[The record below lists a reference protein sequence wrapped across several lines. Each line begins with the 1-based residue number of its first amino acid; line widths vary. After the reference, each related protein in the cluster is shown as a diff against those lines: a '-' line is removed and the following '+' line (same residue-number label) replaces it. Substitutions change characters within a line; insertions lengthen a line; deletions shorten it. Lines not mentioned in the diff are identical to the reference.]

1 MNTDSIM
8 RNLRVLLRAQ
18 SIIAEIK
25 INHLAA
31 RTGVMAV
38 AALIGVFGLAMLD
51 LAVYFSLEPEWGR
64 VGAAAAVGIGDVI
77 LAVVLFMIASRL
89 KPGRDLEL
97 AQEIQKSALDALAN
111 DARAV
116 EAEIRGLTRIVRNP
130 LDAAVPGLIMPLA
143 SMLIKALRKK

>member
-25 INHLAA
+25 LNHLAA
-31 RTGVMAV
+31 RSGLMAV
-38 AALIGVFGLAMLD
+38 AGLVAVFGLALLD
-51 LAVYFSLEPEWGR
+51 IAVYFALEPGWGR
-64 VGAAAAVGIGDVI
+64 VGAAVIVGIGDLVLAAI
-77 LAVVLFMIASRL
+77 LFAIASRI

-116 EAEIRGLTRIVRNP
+116 EAEIRGLTNIVRNP
-130 LDAAVPGLIMPLA
+130 LDAAVPNLIMPLA
-143 SMLIKALRKK
+143 SMLIKTLRKK